1 MITHQHHDLFI
12 ESCSVRQLAEHIP
25 TPFYAYSQG
34 MIQHQAAAYQA
45 MAATFPDAMVCYA
58 VKANNHPAILSLL
71 AEEGLGADVVSGYE
85 LRQALAAGI
94 PPQKIVFSG
103 VGKTVEEINLALHHR
118 IAQINVES
126 LAELDVIQTLA
137 AAFGHPARIALR
149 INPNVDAKTHA
160 KITTGK
166 EDNKFGVP
174 LSDLPAVI
182 HRVQSS
188 PHLHWQGLAVHIG
201 SQILTL
207 APYQAAYAFVMQVVR
222 DLAGHGIVIDHLDLG
237 GGIGIAYH
245 QGPEFTLA
253 DYGAM
258 IKTTLGDW
266 SGKVIF
272 EPGRFIV
279 GAAGILVTEVLYIKE
294 TQKKRFA
301 IVNAAMTDLI
311 RPALYDAVH
320 RIVPVHQ
327 SDAPP
332 QPYDVVGPVCE
343 TGDILG
349 RDVLLPPLHAGD
361 LVAILDAGAYG
372 AVLASHYNMRSFPA
386 EVMVSGD
393 HYGIITHR
401 QTFEDL
407 NTHRSVWTG
416 PATPKLQ
423 G

>member
-1 MITHQHHDLFI
+1 MMTYQHRDLFM
-12 ESCSVRQLAEHIP
+12 EACAVRTLAEGVP

-34 MIQHQAAAYQA
+34 MIETQARAYQA
-45 MAATFPDAMVCYA
+45 MAGRFSDAMVCYA

-71 AEEGLGADVVSGYE
+71 AAQGLGADVVSRYE
-85 LRQALAAGI
+85 LRQALMAGI
-94 PPQKIVFSG
+94 PPHKIVFSG
-103 VGKTVEEINLALHHR
+103 VGKTAEEIQLALSHR

-126 LAELDVIQTLA
+126 LAELEVIQTLA
-137 AAFGHPARIALR
+137 AAHNHPARIALR
-149 INPNVDAKTHA
+149 INPNVDADTHA

-182 HRVQSS
+182 GRVQSC

-201 SQILTL
+201 SQIVTL
-207 APYQAAYAFVMQVVR
+207 APYQAAYTFVMQVVR

-237 GGIGIAYH
+237 GGIGIAYDK
-245 QGPEFTLA
+245 GPAFTLD

-258 IKTTLGDW
+258 VQKTLGDW

-272 EPGRFIV
+272 EPGRFLV
-279 GAAGILVTEVLYIKE
+279 GAAGALITEVLYIKE
-294 TQKKRFA
+294 TPKKRFA

-332 QPYDVVGPVCE
+332 HRYDVVGPVCE

-349 RDVLLPPLHAGD
+349 RDVPLPPLHAGD
-361 LVAILDAGAYG
+361 LLAILDAGAYG
-372 AVLASHYNMRSFPA
+372 SVLASHYNMRSFPA
-386 EVMVSGD
+386 EVMVSGEE
-393 HYGIITHR
+393 YGVITHR

-407 NTHRSVWTG
+407 NRYRQVWAG
-416 PATPKLQ
+416 PSPLA
-423 G
+423 GEG